1 MELLISILI
10 GILFASGTYMLLSRR
25 LLRIVFGTSLLSHGT
40 LLFLMTSGA
49 LQRGSAPILG
59 GLFHVYVDPVPQV
72 LLLTAIVINFAVT
85 AFCLVLAY
93 RTCQDTGTDDVDQ
106 LSGKEEQN

>member
-1 MELLISILI
+1 MELLISILV
-10 GILFASGTYMLLSRR
+10 GVLVACGTYMLLSRK
-25 LLRIVFGTSLLSHGT
+25 LLRIVLGTSLLSHGT
-40 LLFLMTSGA
+40 LLFLMTSGE

-59 GLFHVYVDPVPQV
+59 GFFKIYVDPIPQV

-93 RTCQDTGTDDVDQ
+93 RTYQATGTDDIDQ
-106 LSGKEEQN
+106 LLGKEDPK